1 MADAQDRQPDD
12 RRRTRVMCKPWAV
25 AAMACVAAY
34 GLVWALGAG
43 QFRSEFLGASLA
55 LGVIG
60 GILLVAFRA
69 FHGPIWLRWLGVF
82 CLNWLFAAYAISF
95 LAV

>member
-1 MADAQDRQPDD
+1 MADEQGRWPDD
-12 RRRTRVMCKPWAV
+12 GRRARALLKPWAV
-25 AAMACVAAY
+25 AAMACTGTY

-60 GILLVAFRA
+60 GCLLVAFRGLR
-69 FHGPIWLRWLGVF
+69 GPVWLRWLGVF
-82 CLNWLFAAYAISF
+82 CLNWLFAAYALSF
-95 LAV
+95 LAI